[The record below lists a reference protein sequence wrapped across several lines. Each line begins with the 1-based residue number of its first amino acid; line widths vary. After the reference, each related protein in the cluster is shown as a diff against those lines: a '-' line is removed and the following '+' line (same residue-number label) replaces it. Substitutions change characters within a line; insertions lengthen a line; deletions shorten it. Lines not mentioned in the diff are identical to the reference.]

1 MPVQSQAPPISG
13 GNVRDGRLGDGGPDG
28 RVMAMVNREL
38 LVRRLEPWLVVLI
51 ALHTYGIGVA
61 LLALPEWSLRV
72 GGGEAIPPLFFP
84 RQAGVFHLVLG
95 TGYLAEY
102 LRLRSVWLL
111 LMAKACGA
119 VFLLAATLLATVPWF
134 VTFAGVV
141 DGLMGLT
148 VLVAHRAGNRAAA
161 GATSTAT
168 L

>member
-1 MPVQSQAPPISG
+1 
-13 GNVRDGRLGDGGPDG
+13 
-28 RVMAMVNREL
+28 MASREEFL
-38 LVRRLEPWLVVLI
+38 RKAEWWLVVLI

-72 GGGEAIPPLFFP
+72 GGWETIPPLFFP

-102 LRLRSVWLL
+102 VRLRSVWLL

-119 VFLLAATLLATVPWF
+119 VFLLAATLLAAVPWF

-141 DGLMGLT
+141 DGLMGLA
-148 VLVAHRAGNRAAA
+148 VLAAHGAVSRAAA
-161 GATSTAT
+161 PGSSASAS
-168 L
+168 